1 MFTKMF
7 PMKVFVANM
16 IWVAAIAC
24 LIIPLPAMA
33 QVPKVKVGT
42 LGAPSTS
49 SWMVAIMEGRQ
60 IDIKDDEQVVIEGGL
75 DPDLIAA
82 IIKRYGPQIQHCY
95 EKGLVLK
102 PTIKGKVTTNF
113 IISSSGGV
121 IKPKIIEGEG
131 HPCQISRREIPFF
144 GFLNQLSII
153 FSFIRINCGAKS

>member
-1 MFTKMF
+1 
-7 PMKVFVANM
+7 MK
-16 IWVAAIAC
+16 
-24 LIIPLPAMA
+24 
-33 QVPKVKVGT
+33 
-42 LGAPSTS
+42 PSK
-49 SWMVAIMEGRQ
+49 GRQ

-121 IKPKIIEGEG
+121 IKPKIIESTLRDAFTEKCILQKIVTWKFPKPKGG
-131 HPCQISRREIPFF
+131 GTVGVTWPFILMSNM
-144 GFLNQLSII
+144 GN
-153 FSFIRINCGAKS
+153 